1 MATKDIPAAD
11 IAASDTAETKEREL
25 TELIRVAV
33 PERSIRADLRAVS
46 IVWRRE
52 LIRFRSDRLRAVTS
66 LVQPVLFLFVLGTGL
81 SSLASHGLPSGVDI
95 KTFIYPGVL
104 AMSVLFTSIFSAASI
119 VWDREFGFL
128 REMLVAPVSRW
139 AIVVGKCLGGATVA
153 TFQGIIFLA
162 LAGVA
167 HVPYNPVLMLT
178 LVGELLLLSF
188 TLTAFG
194 VMMAARIKQ
203 IQAFMAL
210 TQLLVL
216 PLFFLSG
223 ALYPLRGLPAW
234 LTVLTRIDPLT
245 YIVDPMRHAV
255 FAHLSVNPV
264 ALAALSPGVTW
275 DGWVVPVS
283 LSLAMVAV
291 MGFVMLAIGIAE
303 FRKTE

>member
-1 MATKDIPAAD
+1 MAAQ
-11 IAASDTAETKEREL
+11 DTAPAETLEEQERAL
-25 TELIRVAV
+25 TETIRVAV
-33 PERSIRADLRAVS
+33 PERSLRHDLRAVS

-52 LIRFRSDRLRAVTS
+52 LIRFRSDRLRAVTA
-66 LVQPVLFLFVLGTGL
+66 LAQPVLFLFVLGTGL
-81 SSLASHGLPSGVDI
+81 SRLASRGLPSGVDF

-104 AMSVLFTSIFSAASI
+104 AMSVLFTAIFSAASI

-128 REMLVAPVSRW
+128 AEMMVAPVRRW
-139 AIVVGKCLGGATVA
+139 TIVVGKCLGGATVA

-167 HVPYNPVLMLT
+167 HVPYSPTLLLT

-210 TQLLVL
+210 TQMVVM

-223 ALYPLRGLPAW
+223 ALYPLNGLPAW

-245 YIVDPMRHAV
+245 YIVAPMRHAV
-255 FAHLSVNPV
+255 FAHLTLNPL
-264 ALAALSPGVTW
+264 AAAALSPGITW
-275 DGWVVPVS
+275 NGWLVPVG
-283 LSLAMVAV
+283 LSLTMVAV
-291 MGFVMLAIGIAE
+291 MGLAMLAIAIAE